1 MSFAPPISP
10 SPYVFYS
17 GTLSS
22 QTAIPFTV
30 TLDGRTFS
38 VDTRNYRW
46 SSQAT
51 LRDTVIGTG
60 QADDTLFNTDG
71 AWWRYRHDWK
81 SGAGQHVM
89 DLGDQQ
95 VTSQYWRSV
104 GINPW
109 VTSEL
114 TLHHSSSLSTA
125 SVNGSTVRLVA
136 TANYLYAYDTTK
148 IYRTNDLTTWNQCNG
163 FTGTIGRCTTDGLDV
178 YVATTARIYK
188 LTDASVTASSLVN
201 SGHTGVWYTG
211 NHLLAGENNI
221 LHSVSAA
228 GAKSAIVTHFQSSFT
243 WTNAF
248 SVGSKIYAGGH
259 AGSRSELYGFSVDSS
274 GSLVIGAEVVSLSNG
289 EILNYALSH
298 VGLVI
303 FCTNKGIRIGSVS
316 ADGTLTYGPLIT
328 EAGAVSA
335 AIAEGQYVWFN
346 WDNIDTGLTGV
357 GRLDLKTFTVA
368 MKPAFSTDI
377 YTSGTSCSGVAR
389 FLDRTVFGVPTQGVY
404 AESTSAYVTSG
415 YVESGDIHFG
425 TVETKSITDVRAT
438 FEPLAVNESVVV
450 YVQDDQ
456 GEILNHAGSAVEY
469 STDINVD
476 LDGEASDFFIVKIEL
491 RGDGSSTPT
500 FQRWR
505 IRAFPVTP
513 PVEQYVV
520 PLMLFSKVVINDAGG
535 QMLSNDVDELIT
547 FLKDIWSTKRAVTYV
562 EGETAKRVRVEAFE
576 YAPHEW
582 ADTQNGF
589 EGIMTVRLVSI

>member
-1 MSFAPPISP
+1 MSFAPLISP
-10 SPYVFYS
+10 NPYVFYTGS
-17 GTLSS
+17 VSS
-22 QTAIPFTV
+22 QTAVPFTV
-30 TLDGRTFS
+30 TLDSRTFG
-38 VDTRNYRW
+38 VDLRNYRW

-60 QADDTLFNTDG
+60 QADDSLFNTDG

-89 DLGDQQ
+89 DLGDNQI
-95 VTSQYWRSV
+95 TSQYWRSV

-109 VTSEL
+109 TTSEL
-114 TLHHSSSLSTA
+114 TLHHSTALSTS
-125 SVNGSTVRLVA
+125 SVNGSNVRLVA
-136 TANYLYAYDTTK
+136 TANYLYAYDGTN
-148 IYRTNDLTTWNQCNG
+148 IYRTSNLSSWTACNG
-163 FTGTIGRCTTDGLDV
+163 FTGTIARCTTDGLDL
-178 YVATTARIYK
+178 YVATSARIYK
-188 LTDASVTASSLVN
+188 ITDASVTATSLVN

-221 LHSVSAA
+221 LHSVSSS
-228 GAKSAIVTHFQSSFT
+228 GSKTAIVTHFQSSFT

-274 GSLVIGAEVVSLSNG
+274 GNLVIGAEVVSLSNG

-303 FCTNKGIRIGSVS
+303 FCTNKGIRLGSVS
-316 ADGTLTYGPLIT
+316 ADGTLTYGPLVT
-328 EAGAVSA
+328 EAGSVVT

-357 GRLDLKTFTVA
+357 GRLDLKTFTVS
-368 MKPAFSTDI
+368 MKPAFATDV
-377 YTSGTSCSGVAR
+377 YTSGSSCTGVAR

-415 YVESGDIHFG
+415 YIESGDIMFG
-425 TVETKSITDVRAT
+425 TVEVKSITDVRAT
-438 FEPLAVNESVVV
+438 FEPLDTGEGVVIYV
-450 YVQDDQ
+450 YDHLD
-456 GEILNHAGSAVEY
+456 ELLNQAGSTVE
-469 STDINVD
+469 STTDINVD
-476 LDGEASDFFIVKIEL
+476 LDGQQSDYFIVKVEL
-491 RGDGSSTPT
+491 QGDGTSTPT

-505 IRAFPVTP
+505 IRAFPVAP
-513 PVEQYVV
+513 PVEQFIV
-520 PLMLFSKVVINDAGG
+520 PLMLFSKVVVNDAGG
-535 QMLSNDVDELIT
+535 QLLSVDVDDIT
-547 FLKDIWSTKRAVTYV
+547 SFLYEIWTSKRPVTYV
-562 EGETAKRVRVEAFE
+562 EGDSVKRVRLEAFE

-582 ADTQNGF
+582 ADTHNGF